1 MARPRPGHAQGGQG
15 APGRRDRLGE
25 RLQGEV
31 DLHLPAL
38 VDLGGA
44 AVPTA
49 GPGTVGYPDE
59 ISARN
64 TLRLA
69 PRQTHNESENWLVM
83 SPNGLNKA

>member
-1 MARPRPGHAQGGQG
+1 MARPRPGHTEGGQG

-49 GPGTVGYPDE
+49 GPGTVGYSDK
-59 ISARN
+59 IGATN
-64 TLRLA
+64 THRLS
-69 PRQTHNESENWLVM
+69 PRQTQIHRKLDNNVS
-83 SPNGLNKA
+83 